1 MWRPA
6 RGGRARLEPGV
17 TRVSTV
23 PTCRQPAGVGSS
35 SPLRR
40 TCGRITCGSGV
51 CVGLPAV
58 LRTAGRRLLLDRSHL
73 TRPESIQLWTT
84 SFPVY
89 DDGIRPIKGATRGF
103 HRGRHPSWWLGPPI
117 RLTFRDLAD

>member
-1 MWRPA
+1 VADRYRDDGPGSPMTEYPVNRVCRPPRPRNADNPQVWA
-6 RGGRARLEPGV
+6 RKSG
-17 TRVSTV
+17 
-23 PTCRQPAGVGSS
+23 
-35 SPLRR
+35 PLRR

-73 TRPESIQLWTT
+73 TRPKSIQLWTT

-89 DDGIRPIKGATRGF
+89 DDGT
-103 HRGRHPSWWLGPPI
+103 
-117 RLTFRDLAD
+117 